1 MLPARRGLTKQG
13 LKVRGSRPALAGLEG
28 CWSGLD
34 VPDSIRVTELLLS
47 ATATFRNGGLP
58 LQHLKRW
65 QVGTGT
71 TFGKQEECNILNS
84 LSITVE
90 HLVQIRLLDFQS
102 FQGAFNHTQIEFTN
116 VRVYRYFSQAV
127 ESMKQSSMQFM
138 LADALN

>member
-1 MLPARRGLTKQG
+1 M
-13 LKVRGSRPALAGLEG
+13 LAGLEG

-34 VPDSIRVTELLLS
+34 IPDSIRVTELLLS
-47 ATATFRNGGLP
+47 ATATCRNGGLP

-127 ESMKQSSMQFM
+127 ESMKQSFHICMSMQFM
-138 LADALN
+138 LTDALN